1 VRKGPNTRGGVSPVR
16 RTPSGGAAA
25 AGRSELTLEGLFEV
39 WRIST
44 SLDPDD
50 LIHQIVP
57 KLAGI
62 AGADRVSVMR
72 LDEREQVLSVH
83 TAVGLPAATAER
95 ARVPLGDSISGW
107 VAEHGQALL
116 LPGPRV
122 PPALTALLKREGI
135 VSALCVPLK
144 SRSGTIGVLNLTRL
158 RGRPFT
164 QRHLWFTALLGER
177 LASSIEVARLF
188 TEREHLQA
196 QLVQSAKMASLGV
209 MASGIAHE
217 LRNPMA
223 IASAAAQL
231 LRDRPDDAAL
241 RAEAL
246 EKIYRSTMR
255 ASGII
260 ESLLKFARPVDG
272 PPAPVDINDL
282 LRETCALMNEQ
293 MTAHHV
299 TVKTQLIAGLPAV
312 EADGRLLQQ
321 VFTNLMLNAQQ
332 AMPDGGTLSVT
343 TATDERGRIVIRFAD
358 TGIGIN
364 PDHLPKVFDPFFT
377 TRPTGQGI
385 GLGLAISYQIIERHH
400 GTIELASSRGKGTT
414 ATIRLAAAPRRRGV
428 AARDSDPST
437 GARSA

>member
-1 VRKGPNTRGGVSPVR
+1 
-16 RTPSGGAAA
+16 
-25 AGRSELTLEGLFEV
+25 
-39 WRIST
+39 
-44 SLDPDD
+44 
-50 LIHQIVP
+50 
-57 KLAGI
+57 
-62 AGADRVSVMR
+62 
-72 LDEREQVLSVH
+72 
-83 TAVGLPAATAER
+83 
-95 ARVPLGDSISGW
+95 
-107 VAEHGQALL
+107 
-116 LPGPRV
+116 
-122 PPALTALLKREGI
+122 
-135 VSALCVPLK
+135 
-144 SRSGTIGVLNLTRL
+144 
-158 RGRPFT
+158 
-164 QRHLWFTALLGER
+164 
-177 LASSIEVARLF
+177 
-188 TEREHLQA
+188 
-196 QLVQSAKMASLGV
+196 MASLGV

-414 ATIRLAAAPRRRGV
+414 ATIRLDAAPRRRGV
-428 AARDSDPST
+428 AVRDSDPST